1 MPPTLVGQ
9 TLLSQYRVDEF
20 IALTPIG
27 ELYRAWDMW
36 HNLYLGLTIL
46 PKEIADNTE
55 ALKELEAKSSALR
68 KINHPNLVSYL
79 GLYQTANDAFLL
91 ESWIDGPS
99 LRDVFAQ
106 APLDINEI
114 IIYTKAL
121 CNALEHLHK
130 QGLIHLA
137 LAPEIVRINHR
148 GEIFLTG
155 IGTLKQIG
163 DEGFLRAGK
172 YPYHYAAPEQF
183 QNKPISPATDI
194 YSLSVVLYEAS
205 TGKWLNG
212 KHLPKS
218 PDTIRETHLNK
229 IPKSPFELNPNIP
242 DHFSRMLLWALRKKP
257 GDRLAST
264 TELLSTL
271 ALAAQIKVDKIPD
284 RADPATAPV
293 TDAILAG
300 WPFLPIAQ
308 PNIIAAD
315 TPPLEERLTLATTL
329 QPKQKTLQARLI
341 PLIIFALLAV
351 VSFLLWQIRPV
362 ETDILT
368 PLQNT
373 PFASDYTPP
382 PSITPIPQPTEPHG
396 QRIVFTCTR
405 GNYNHLCMINIDG
418 SNLQRLSDI
427 DANDYYPSFSPDGN
441 SVLFAS
447 NRNGVF
453 DIFLMSFAER
463 QLLQLTDHVGNVIS
477 PDFSPDGR
485 RIVFANRAADGPTS
499 IWMVNSNGLNAHL
512 VYAGPNTIVAT
523 AWSPDGETIAYAI
536 SIGIPNDYEIFTM
549 DVNGKNHHRISQGLL
564 GIGGSID
571 WSPNSRYLLVYAGP
585 VGDKDI
591 FQINVGTGD
600 YTQLTHGGNNAAA
613 SYSPDG
619 QYIAFNSLRNKNQAD
634 IYIMNSDGSKLR
646 QLTNDPEP
654 DWGPQWEP

>member
-20 IALTPIG
+20 IALTPVG
-27 ELYRAWDMW
+27 ELYRAWDTW
-36 HNLYLGLTIL
+36 HNQYLGLTIL
-46 PKEIADNTE
+46 PQEIADNAE
-55 ALKELEAKSSALR
+55 ALKELESKSSALR
-68 KINHPNLVSYL
+68 KINHPNLTSYL
-79 GLYQTANDAFLL
+79 GLFQTAKNAFLI
-91 ESWIDGPS
+91 EGWVDGPS
-99 LRDVFAQ
+99 LRDILAQ
-106 APLDINEI
+106 APLAVNELI
-114 IIYTKAL
+114 TYTKAL

-137 LAPEIVRINHR
+137 LAPEMIRVSQR
-148 GEIFLTG
+148 GEIFLSG

-163 DEGFLRAGK
+163 DKGFLRAGK
-172 YPYHYAAPEQF
+172 YPHHYAAPEQF
-183 QNKPISPATDI
+183 ENKPINLATDI
-194 YSLSVVLYEAS
+194 YSLSVILYEAS

-212 KHLPKS
+212 KNLPKS
-218 PDTIRETHLNK
+218 PETIRATHLNK
-229 IPKSPFELNPNIP
+229 IPRSPIELNPDIP

-257 GDRLAST
+257 GDRLATT

-271 ALAAQIKVDKIPD
+271 ALAAQIKVDKVPL
-284 RADPATAPV
+284 RADPGVAPV
-293 TDAILAG
+293 TAAILAN
-300 WPFLPIAQ
+300 WPFLPTAQ

-315 TPPLEERLTLATTL
+315 MPPIEERLALVTAHPPQKQTLR
-329 QPKQKTLQARLI
+329 ARLI
-341 PLIIFALLAV
+341 PILVIVLLAV
-351 VSFLLWQIRPV
+351 VGFLFWQIRPV

-368 PLQNT
+368 PLQST

-382 PSITPIPQPTEPHG
+382 PTLTPVLQPTEPHSR
-396 QRIVFTCTR
+396 RIIFTCTR
-405 GNYNHLCMINIDG
+405 GNYNHLCMIDEDG
-418 SNLQRLSDI
+418 RNLQRLSDI
-427 DANDYYPSFSPDGN
+427 EANDYYPSFSLDGN

-453 DIFLMSFAER
+453 DIFLMSFSER
-463 QLLQLTDHVGNVIS
+463 QLFQLTDHVGNVVS

-499 IWMVNSNGLNAHL
+499 IWMVNSNGLNAHQ

-523 AWSPDGETIAYAI
+523 KWSPDGETIAYAM

-549 DVNGKNHHRISQGLL
+549 NVDGKNHRRISQGLL

-591 FQINVGTGD
+591 FQINVATGD
-600 YTQLTHGGNNAAA
+600 YTQLTDGGNNAAA

-619 QYIAFNSLRNKNQAD
+619 QYIAFNSLRNNDQAD
-634 IYIMNSDGSKLR
+634 LYIMNADGSKLR
-646 QLTNDPEP
+646 QLTSDPEP
-654 DWGPQWEP
+654 DWGPRWEP